1 MADIQDILKQY
12 WGHEEFRP
20 GQVEIITSVLKG
32 QDTLAILPTGGGKS
46 VCFQLPVLV
55 MGGVC
60 VVVSPLV
67 ALMKDQVENLRKRGL
82 SAAALHAGQPERE
95 RDLILDNCVFGG
107 VQFLYVSPER
117 LQTELFLERVKRMNV
132 CLLAVDEAHCISQW
146 GYDFRPPYLEIAKLR
161 EVLPDTPILALTA
174 SATEVVK
181 TDIQE
186 KLKFKKQVVV
196 QQSFARKN
204 LSYSVLQTE
213 DKEGRLREILQ
224 KMNGTAIV
232 YVRNRRRT
240 MELADWLHR
249 QGIKAGAYHAGLPH
263 QTRTSAQNDWIMD
276 RVRVMV
282 ATNAFGMG
290 IDKPDVRLVV
300 HLDLPD
306 SLEAYYQ
313 EAGRAGR
320 DGKYS
325 YATVLLGPE
334 DTGLL
339 LKKTEEA
346 YPPVE
351 TLKRVYQA
359 LANFYQLATGSG
371 AFQSFDFD
379 LAEFSRTYQLSPIE
393 THFALKQLES
403 EGLLQLNEGFFSPS
417 KVNLLLGNNQLYEFQ
432 ILNESLEPI
441 IKGLLRLYGGE
452 MFRDFVKI
460 SEKGLAKHLSLPEAT
475 VKQQLQHLHQ
485 RKVLVYEPQH
495 DGPQVQFTAPRFDA
509 ASLPVDQKRLS
520 LFRERALEKAH
531 SVVAF
536 MQNSKQCR
544 TIQILGYFGENSS
557 EPCRICDYCLAQKK
571 KKKLD
576 ENKLHMEAR
585 VLSHLKQTPLHPK
598 SIAMHFSSSEQEL
611 LGNLIQ
617 EMLESGVVGYTA
629 EGNLAKKEK

>member
-1 MADIQDILKQY
+1 MANTLDILRQY
-12 WGHEEFRP
+12 WGHEAFRP
-20 GQVEIITSVLKG
+20 GQEDIINSTLAG

-46 VCFQLPVLV
+46 ICFQVPALV

-60 VVVSPLV
+60 VVISPLV
-67 ALMKDQVENLRKRGL
+67 ALMKDQVENLRKRGI

-95 RDLILDNCVFGG
+95 RDIIMDNCVFGG

-117 LQTELFLERVKRMNV
+117 LQTDLFLERVKRMNV
-132 CLLAVDEAHCISQW
+132 TLLAVDEAHCISQW

-161 EVLPDTPILALTA
+161 ELLPQVPVLALTA
-174 SATEVVK
+174 SATEAVK

-186 KLKFKKQVVV
+186 KLKFKNGQVF

-204 LSYSVLQTE
+204 LSYSVLPTE

-224 KMNGTAIV
+224 KMNGTSIV

-240 MELADWLHR
+240 EELAQWLQR
-249 QGIKAGAYHAGLPH
+249 QGIKATAYHAGLPH
-263 QTRTSAQNDWIMD
+263 QTRSSAQTDWLMD
-276 RVRVMV
+276 RVRVIV

-334 DTGLL
+334 DGGLL

-346 YPPVE
+346 YPPIE

-379 LAEFSRTYQLSPIE
+379 LAEFSRTYQLAPVE
-393 THFALKQLES
+393 VHFALKQLET
-403 EGLLQLNEGFFSPS
+403 EGLLQLNEGFYSPS
-417 KVNLLLGNNQLYEFQ
+417 KVSLLLSNTQLYEFQ
-432 ILNESLEPI
+432 LLNESLEPI

-460 SEKGLAKHLSLPEAT
+460 SEKGLAKHLAVPEQT

-495 DGPQVQFTAPRFDA
+495 DGPQVQFTQPRFDA
-509 ASLPVDQKRLS
+509 SSLPIDQKRLL
-520 LFRERALEKAH
+520 LFRERALQKAT
-531 SVVAF
+531 SVLHF
-536 MQNSKQCR
+536 MENKKQCR
-544 TIQILGYFGENSS
+544 TLQILAYFGEESTTV
-557 EPCRICDYCLAQKK
+557 CRICDYCLAQKK

-585 VLSHLKQTPLHPK
+585 VLSHLKETPLHPK

-611 LGNLIQ
+611 LGGLIQ
-617 EMLESGVVGYTA
+617 EMLESGVVAYTS
-629 EGNLAKKEK
+629 EGNLQRKER

>member
-1 MADIQDILKQY
+1 MADVQDILKQY
-12 WGHEEFRP
+12 WGHEAFRP
-20 GQVEIITSVLKG
+20 GQEEIITSVLKG

-46 VCFQLPVLV
+46 VCFQLPALVL
-55 MGGVC
+55 GGVC

-82 SAAALHAGQPERE
+82 TAAALHAGQPERE
-95 RDLILDNCVFGG
+95 RDMILDNCVFGG

-161 EVLPDTPILALTA
+161 EVLPDVPVLALTA
-174 SATEVVK
+174 SATQVVK
-181 TDIQE
+181 EDIQE
-186 KLKFKKQVVV
+186 KLQFKKQVVV

-204 LSYSVLQTE
+204 LSYSVLPTE

-240 MELADWLHR
+240 VELADWLNR
-249 QGIKAGAYHAGLPH
+249 QGIKAAAYHAGLPH
-263 QTRTSAQNDWIMD
+263 QTRASAQTDWIMD
-276 RVRVMV
+276 RVRVIV

-334 DTGLL
+334 DTSLL

-379 LAEFSRTYQLSPIE
+379 LAEFSRTYQISPIE
-393 THFALKQLES
+393 VHFALKQLEH
-403 EGLLQLNEGFFSPS
+403 EGLLQLNEGFYSPS
-417 KVNLLLGNNQLYEFQ
+417 KVYFLLSNTQLYEFQ
-432 ILNESLEPI
+432 ILNENLEAV
-441 IKGLLRLYGGE
+441 IKSLLRLYGGE
-452 MFRDFVKI
+452 MFRDFVRI
-460 SEKGLAKHLSLPEAT
+460 SEKGLAKHLSVPEAT
-475 VKQQLQHLHQ
+475 IKQHLQHLHQ

-509 ASLPVDQKRLS
+509 ASLPVDQKRLN
-520 LFRERALEKAH
+520 LFRERALEKAQA
-531 SVVAF
+531 VVAY
-536 MQNSKQCR
+536 MQPATQCR
-544 TIQILGYFGENSS
+544 TLQILAYFGEISTA
-557 EPCRICDYCLAQKK
+557 PCRICDYCLAQKK

-585 VLSHLKQTPLHPK
+585 VLSHLKETPLHPK

-611 LGNLIQ
+611 LGDLLQ
-617 EMLESGVVGYTA
+617 EMLESGQVRYTS
-629 EGNLAKKEK
+629 EGNLKRKEV

>member
-1 MADIQDILKQY
+1 MADIQEILRQY
-12 WGHEEFRP
+12 WGHEAFRP
-20 GQVEIITSVLKG
+20 GQEDIIQAVLAN

-46 VCFQLPVLV
+46 ICFQVPALA

-60 VVVSPLV
+60 VVVSPLI
-67 ALMKDQVENLRKRGL
+67 ALMKDQVENLRKRGI

-107 VQFLYVSPER
+107 TSFLYVSPER
-117 LQTELFLERVKRMNV
+117 LQTELFLERLKRMNV

-161 EVLPDTPILALTA
+161 EVLPQVPVLALTA

-181 TDIQE
+181 ADIQE
-186 KLKFKKQVVV
+186 KLQFKKLQVF

-204 LSYSVLQTE
+204 LSYSVLTTE

-224 KMNGTAIV
+224 KMPGTAIV

-240 MELADWLHR
+240 QELADWLK
-249 QGIKAGAYHAGLPH
+249 QQNIKAAAYHAGLPH
-263 QTRTSAQNDWIMD
+263 QTRTAAQTDWLQD
-276 RVRVMV
+276 RVRVIV

-334 DTGLL
+334 DTSLL
-339 LKKTEEA
+339 LKKTQEA
-346 YPPVE
+346 YPPID
-351 TLKRVYQA
+351 TIKRVYQA
-359 LANFYQLATGSG
+359 LANYYQLATGSG

-379 LAEFSRTYQLSPIE
+379 LADFSRTYQLAPVEVHHS
-393 THFALKQLES
+393 LKQLES
-403 EGLLQLNEGFFSPS
+403 EGLFQLNEGFYSPS
-417 KVNLLLGNNQLYEFQ
+417 KVNFLLGNTALYEFQ
-432 ILNESLEPI
+432 VLNETLEPL

-460 SEKGLAKHLSLPEAT
+460 SEAGLSKHLNLPEKT
-475 VKQQLQHLHQ
+475 VRQQLLHLHQ
-485 RKVLVYEPQH
+485 RKVLVYEAQH
-495 DGPQVQFTAPRFDA
+495 DGPQVQFLTPRFDA
-509 ASLPVDQKRLS
+509 ATLPLDQKRLTQ
-520 LFRERALEKAH
+520 FRERAVEKAH
-531 SVVAF
+531 SVIGY
-536 MQNSKQCR
+536 MQNAKACR
-544 TIQILGYFGENSS
+544 TSQILAYFGETAQAD
-557 EPCRICDYCLAQKK
+557 CRICDYCLAQKK
-571 KKKLD
+571 KKKLG
-576 ENKLHMEAR
+576 ENKLHLEAR
-585 VLSHLKQTPLHPK
+585 VLSHLKETPLHPK
-598 SIAMHFSSSEQEL
+598 SIAIHFSSSEQEL
-611 LGNLIQ
+611 LGHLLQ
-617 EMLESGVVGYTA
+617 EMLENNQLRYTPD
-629 EGNLAKKEK
+629 GNLERIEY

>member
-1 MADIQDILKQY
+1 MADINDILRQY
-12 WGHEEFRP
+12 WGYEAFRP
-20 GQVEIITSVLKG
+20 GQEDIINSVLAG
-32 QDTLAILPTGGGKS
+32 NDTLAILPTGGGKS
-46 VCFQLPVLV
+46 VCFQVPALARE
-55 MGGVC
+55 GVC

-67 ALMKDQVENLRKRGL
+67 ALMKDQVENLRKRGI
-82 SAAALHAGQPERE
+82 SAAALHGGQPERE
-95 RDLILDNCVFGG
+95 RDLILDNCVYGG
-107 VQFLYVSPER
+107 VKFLYLSPER
-117 LQTELFLERVKRMNV
+117 LQTELFQERVKRMKVN
-132 CLLAVDEAHCISQW
+132 LLAIDEAHCISQW

-161 EVLPDTPILALTA
+161 DLLPNVPVLALTA
-174 SATEVVK
+174 SATELVK
-181 TDIQE
+181 IDIQE
-186 KLKFKKQVVV
+186 KLKFKEENVF

-204 LSYSVLQTE
+204 LSYSVLPTE
-213 DKEGRLREILQ
+213 DKEGRLREILN
-224 KMNGTAIV
+224 KMGGTSIV

-240 MELADWLHR
+240 VELAQWLQK
-249 QGIKAGAYHAGLPH
+249 QGIKATAYHAGLPH
-263 QTRTSAQNDWIMD
+263 QTRAAAQTDWLLD

-300 HLDLPD
+300 HMDLPN

-334 DTGLL
+334 DASLL
-339 LKKTEEA
+339 VKKTEEA

-359 LANFYQLATGSG
+359 LANFYKLAIGSG

-379 LAEFSRTYQLSPIE
+379 LNEFSRTYQLSPLE
-393 THFALKQLES
+393 VHFSLKLLEG
-403 EGLLQLNEGFFSPS
+403 EGVLQLNEGFYAPS
-417 KVNLLLGNNQLYEFQ
+417 KVNFLLGNTQLYEFQ
-432 ILNESLEPI
+432 LMNETLEPI

-460 SEKGLAKHLSLPEAT
+460 SEAGLAKHLGVPEAS
-475 VKQQLQHLHQ
+475 VRQQLQHLHQ

-495 DGPQVQFTAPRFDA
+495 DGPQVQFTAPRYDA
-509 ASLPVDQKRLS
+509 ASLPIDQRQLNY
-520 LFRERALEKAH
+520 FRERAIQKAQA
-531 SVVAF
+531 VVEY
-536 MQNSKQCR
+536 MQNTKQCR
-544 TIQILGYFGENSS
+544 TIQILKYFGEESS
-557 EPCRICDYCLAQKK
+557 TPCRICDYCLSEKK

-585 VLSHLKQTPLHPK
+585 VLRYLKEFPLHPK

-611 LGNLIQ
+611 LGDLLQ
-617 EMLESGVVGYTA
+617 EMLESGIVGYTP
-629 EGNLAKKEK
+629 EGNLMKK

>member
-1 MADIQDILKQY
+1 MAIIQDILKQY
-12 WGHEEFRP
+12 WGHETFRP
-20 GQVEIITSVLKG
+20 GQEEIITSVLKG

-46 VCFQLPVLV
+46 ICFQVPTLA
-55 MGGVC
+55 MEGIC
-60 VVVSPLV
+60 VVVSPLI
-67 ALMKDQVENLRKRGL
+67 ALMKDQVENLRKRGI

-95 RDLILDNCVFGG
+95 RDIILDNCVFGV

-161 EVLPDTPILALTA
+161 EVLPAVPVLALTA
-174 SATEVVK
+174 SATEAVK
-181 TDIQE
+181 VDIQE
-186 KLKFKKQVVV
+186 KLKFKKQQVF

-240 MELADWLHR
+240 MELAQWLHN
-249 QGIKAGAYHAGLPH
+249 QGIKAAAYHAGLPH
-263 QTRTSAQNDWIMD
+263 QTRATAQTDWVMD

-313 EAGRAGR
+313 EAGRVGR

-334 DTGLL
+334 DAKLL

-379 LAEFSRTYQLSPIE
+379 IAEFSRTYQLSPME
-393 THFALKQLES
+393 VHFALKQLES
-403 EGLLQLNEGFFSPS
+403 EGLLQLNEGFYSPS
-417 KVNLLLGNNQLYEFQ
+417 KVNFLLSNTQLYEYQ
-432 ILNESLEPI
+432 IINETLEPV

-452 MFRDFVKI
+452 LFRDFVKI
-460 SEKGLAKHLSLPEAT
+460 SEKGLAKHISVPEAT
-475 VKQQLQHLHQ
+475 VRQQLQHLHQ

-509 ASLPVDQKRLS
+509 VSLPIDQKRLG
-520 LFRERALEKAH
+520 LFRERALEKANA
-531 SVVAF
+531 VINF
-536 MQNSKQCR
+536 MQNTAKCR
-544 TIQILGYFGENSS
+544 TNQILAYFGEQATA
-557 EPCRICDYCLAQKK
+557 PCRICDYCLAQKK
-571 KKKLD
+571 KKKLA

-585 VLSHLKQTPLHPK
+585 VLSHLKETPLHPK

-611 LGNLIQ
+611 LGGLLQ
-617 EMLESGVVGYTA
+617 EMLESGVVGYTP
-629 EGNLAKKEK
+629 EGNLHRKER

>member
-1 MADIQDILKQY
+1 MADIQAILKQY
-12 WGHEEFRP
+12 WGHEAFRP
-20 GQVEIITSVLKG
+20 GQEDIINSVLAG
-32 QDTLAILPTGGGKS
+32 NDTLAILPTGGGKS
-46 VCFQLPVLV
+46 VCFQVPA
-55 MGGVC
+55 MAMEGVC
-60 VVVSPLV
+60 LVVSPLI
-67 ALMKDQVENLRKRGL
+67 ALMKDQVENLKKRGI

-95 RDLILDNCVFGG
+95 RDLILDNCVFG
-107 VQFLYVSPER
+107 VTKFLYLSPER
-117 LQTELFLERVKRMNV
+117 LQTELFLARVKRMNV
-132 CLLAVDEAHCISQW
+132 NLIAVDEAHCISQW

-161 EVLPDTPILALTA
+161 EVLPAIPVLALTA
-174 SATEVVK
+174 SATEAVK

-186 KLKFKKQVVV
+186 KLQFRKQQVF

-204 LSYSVLQTE
+204 LSYSVLPTE

-224 KMNGTAIV
+224 KMPGTAIV

-240 MELADWLHR
+240 LELAQWLQK
-249 QGIKAGAYHAGLPH
+249 QGVKAAAYHAGLPH
-263 QTRTSAQNDWIMD
+263 QTRATAQTDWIQD
-276 RVRVMV
+276 RVRVIV

-313 EAGRAGR
+313 EVGRAGR

-334 DTGLL
+334 DAPLL

-351 TLKRVYQA
+351 TVKRVYQA

-379 LAEFSRTYQLSPIE
+379 LAHFCRTYQLSPVE
-393 THFALKQLES
+393 AHYSLKQLES
-403 EGLLQLNEGFFSPS
+403 EGLLQLNEGFYSPS
-417 KVNLLLGNNQLYEFQ
+417 KVSFLLSNTQLYEFQ
-432 ILNESLEPI
+432 ILNETLEPI

-460 SEKGLAKHLSLPEAT
+460 SEAGLAKHLALPEASIR
-475 VKQQLQHLHQ
+475 QQLQHLHQ

-495 DGPQVQFTAPRFDA
+495 DGPQVQFTAPRFSADA
-509 ASLPVDQKRLS
+509 LPIDHKRLQ
-520 LFRERALEKAH
+520 LFRERAVGKAQA
-531 SVVAF
+531 VVAF
-536 MQNSKQCR
+536 MQNRKQCR
-544 TIQILGYFGENSS
+544 TLQILAYFGEQST

-571 KKKLD
+571 KKKLA

-585 VLSHLKQTPLHPK
+585 VLSHLKETPLHPK

-611 LGNLIQ
+611 LGDLLQ
-617 EMLESGVVGYTA
+617 EMLESGLVQYA
-629 EGNLAKKEK
+629 ANGNLERKGK